1 MPDAAAPLYQLG
13 IAIARPQDQA
23 VNLAGLIRQAGG
35 EPILF
40 PLLAISPLKDYRRF
54 EQQLLTL
61 EQYDWAIFISSNA
74 VQNALPRLLKQWN
87 TIPRKLRF
95 AAIGP
100 STAKELTKF
109 GVHAT
114 LIPDGRYDS
123 ESLLA
128 LPEMQQV
135 TGQRILIFRGQGGRE
150 ILAETLRARGA
161 SVDYAECY
169 RRINPQHDAGVL
181 PTLWQNG
188 QLHAIVITSSE
199 AMRHLL
205 QIAEQGRA
213 PWLQGIS
220 LCVNH
225 MRIAELA
232 QPLHLK
238 IAIADAPGDEAMLQ
252 CLIKALTD

>member
-1 MPDAAAPLYQLG
+1 MADAAAPLRQLG
-13 IAIARPQDQA
+13 IAITRPQDQA
-23 VNLAGLIRQAGG
+23 LNLAGLIRQAGG
-35 EPILF
+35 EPVLF
-40 PLLAISPLKDYRRF
+40 PLLAISPLQDYRHF
-54 EQQLLTL
+54 EQQLLML
-61 EQYDWAIFISSNA
+61 EHYDWAIFISSNA

-87 TIPRKLRF
+87 TIPRTLKF

-100 STAKELTKF
+100 STANELTKF

-114 LIPDGRYDS
+114 LVPDGRYDS
-123 ESLLA
+123 ESLLS

-135 TGQRILIFRGQGGRE
+135 AGQRILIFRGEGGRE
-150 ILAETLRARGA
+150 IMAETLRSRGA

-169 RRINPQHDAGVL
+169 RRINPQHDAGML
-181 PTLWQNG
+181 PALWQNG
-188 QLHAIVITSSE
+188 QLHAIVVTSSE

-225 MRIAELA
+225 MRIAELS

-238 IAIADAPGDEAMLQ
+238 TAIANAPGDDAMLQ
-252 CLIKALTD
+252 CLIKTLTD